1 MNGRLTL
8 YSSLTSPYVRKVRAL
23 IREAGIAD
31 VDEIMGSGTPLDP
44 TGAPVGQN
52 PLGKVPAL
60 VTDTGEALFDSRV
73 VCRFL
78 DDHAGAGLY
87 PGGAALWRVLV
98 LEALADG
105 MLDAAL
111 AMAYES
117 RLRPEE
123 IRFAPW
129 VEGHWLKV
137 ARSLDALESGWMDDL
152 EQPVNMGQIALG
164 CALGYLDFRHAA
176 RNWREGRPR
185 LAAWEEAFA
194 RRAPMRETRP
204 QG

>member
-8 YSSLTSPYVRKVRAL
+8 FSSLTSPYVRKVRVL
-23 IREAGIAD
+23 IREAGI
-31 VDEIMGSGTPLDP
+31 VGIDEIMGGGTPLDQ

-73 VCRFL
+73 ICRWL

-87 PGGAALWRVLV
+87 PGGEALWRVLV
-98 LEALADG
+98 LESLADG
-105 MLDAAL
+105 ILDAAL
-111 AMAYES
+111 LMIYES

-129 VEGHWLKV
+129 VESQWLKV
-137 ARSLDALESGWMDDL
+137 ARSLDTLENGWAGDL
-152 EQPVNMGQIALG
+152 EQPLNMGQIALG
-164 CALGYLDFRHAA
+164 CALGYLDFRHSA
-176 RNWREGRPR
+176 RNWRDGHPR

-204 QG
+204 VG